1 MREIIAG
8 VDLGGTN
15 VRIALSDRQH
25 PEHFL
30 CHRSESTPV
39 DGGPEAFLSIVS
51 DSVATCLKQI
61 GVEHESLVGLG
72 CTIPGITDAREGL
85 AVLVT
90 NLPGWDNYP
99 IRDAL
104 AARLGVPVA
113 VDNDVNAAALGE
125 FWYGQGKGK
134 HSVVYLT
141 VSTGIAAGI
150 VVEGN
155 LLRGKNHAAG
165 ELGFFMPDPRLINE
179 DWMPNGCLELS
190 SAGVGLVQALNKRK
204 GGTLPDSVEAR
215 DVFDAAEKGDA
226 DAREVIDDAANY
238 LAQSAIALA
247 AVLDPELL
255 ILSGSIVQ
263 HQQVIF
269 NRICEMV
276 DRHIPHSPQIVLS
289 EFDGDAPLI
298 GAMAL
303 IARVLAASDA
313 PVLSGK

>member
-25 PEHFL
+25 PEHLL

-39 DGGPEAFLSIVS
+39 EGGPEAFLDIVS
-51 DSVATCLKQI
+51 DSVTTCLKQI
-61 GVEHESLVGLG
+61 GAEHESLIGLG

-90 NLPGWDNYP
+90 NLPGWDNFP

-104 AARLGVPVA
+104 AARLGVTVA

-125 FWYGQGKGK
+125 SWYGQGKGK

-165 ELGFFMPDPRLINE
+165 ELGFFMPDPRLLHE

-190 SAGVGLVQALNKRK
+190 AAGVGLVQALNKRK
-204 GGTLPDSVEAR
+204 GGSLPASVEAR
-215 DVFDAAEKGDA
+215 DVFDAAAKGDA
-226 DAREVIDDAANY
+226 DAREVIDNAANY

-263 HQQVIF
+263 HQQLIF
-269 NRICEMV
+269 DRICEMV

-303 IARVLAASDA
+303 IARALASDDA